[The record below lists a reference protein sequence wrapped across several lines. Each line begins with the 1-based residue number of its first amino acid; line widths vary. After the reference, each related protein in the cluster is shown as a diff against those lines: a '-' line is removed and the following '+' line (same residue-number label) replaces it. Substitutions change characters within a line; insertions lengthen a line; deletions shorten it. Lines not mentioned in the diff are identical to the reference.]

1 MTKPAN
7 DHDKPS
13 PSDTP
18 TERPADNGH
27 KSVTKHEDNEYH
39 ADEPQQEDV
48 AGYYENREQPVT
60 PIKDPPKEDQPDAT
74 SDDNRRLE
82 SK

>member
-27 KSVTKHEDNEYH
+27 ESVVKQEDKQYH

-60 PIKDPPKEDQPDAT
+60 PITTPPKKDQPDAT
-74 SDDNRRLE
+74 DDDAHRLE